1 MENSNNI
8 SKTLSGNAIS
18 SSNGDLGSVTSIL
31 SGSESST
38 SPSSSSDSS
47 FFSYFQ
53 NITATTWVMIIIILA
68 FLGFNVFVVLAK
80 GTENITTIFQPVLDL
95 FAKLTGQVV
104 SVSAQGAKGVVNTGA
119 GVVNTGL
126 TGVQNVAQGQS
137 PLNNQQVVIQ
147 GPNQAPSPSTAS
159 TSTSSVPVQSTIQ
172 QPESSQNY
180 GINKI
185 LNAAAP
191 QSQGTNGQTYEA
203 DTASSSIQSGGSG
216 KAGWCYIGDDDG
228 YRTCAQV
235 GVNDKCMSGDIFPS
249 QEICINPNLRS

>member
-8 SKTLSGNAIS
+8 SKTLSGTASS

-38 SPSSSSDSS
+38 SSSSGSS

-53 NITATTWVMIIIILA
+53 NITATTWVIIIVILA
-68 FLGFNVFVVLAK
+68 FLGFNVFAVLAK
-80 GTENITTIFQPVLDL
+80 GTQNITTIFQPILDL
-95 FAKLTGQVV
+95 FARLTGQIV
-104 SVSAQGAKGVVNTGA
+104 SVSAQGAKDVVNTTA
-119 GVVNTGL
+119 GVVDTGL
-126 TGVQNVAQGQS
+126 TGVQDIAQGQS
-137 PLNNQQVVIQ
+137 PLNNQQGVIQ
-147 GPNQAPSPSTAS
+147 GPNQSPSPSTAS

-216 KAGWCYIGDDDG
+216 KAGWCYIGEESG

-235 GVNDKCMSGDIFPS
+235 GVNDTCMSGDIFPS